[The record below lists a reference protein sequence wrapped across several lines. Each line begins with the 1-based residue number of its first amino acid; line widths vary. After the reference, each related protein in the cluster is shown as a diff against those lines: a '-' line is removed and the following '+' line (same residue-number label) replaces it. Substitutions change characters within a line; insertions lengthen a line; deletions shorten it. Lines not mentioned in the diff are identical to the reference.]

1 MNSKDN
7 NRQSP
12 TTTQADRTAQQS
24 QDARNRAIRN
34 HTRDAAERFIWTVQ
48 DDRAPQ
54 TNRETVALN
63 AAISALLDVLT
74 AIDAAIDAEEVAR
87 RSC

>member
-7 NRQSP
+7 NRQTP
-12 TTTQADRTAQQS
+12 TLTRDDRAAQQS
-24 QDARNRAIRN
+24 EATRNRAIRN